1 MPGPLAGL
9 LVLDLTRILAG
20 PFCGMTLR
28 DLGAEVIKVEHP
40 FGGDP
45 ARGNAPFIGEISSY
59 FLSVN
64 RGKKG
69 ITLDLSKPEG
79 KNLLVKLAK
88 KADILIENFVPGTM
102 DGFGLGYETLKRHNP
117 RLIYCAISGFGQTGP
132 YAAKPAL
139 DIVIQAMGGIMSV
152 TGEPGGRPLRPG
164 TSIAD
169 VVGGMYGVI
178 GILSALHERKKSG
191 KGQFVDIS
199 MLDCQLAIQEGALS
213 RYFVTGD
220 VPKAIGSRHPIFTP
234 FDAYQGSDGQWF
246 VVAIIGGRV
255 DQWPLFCSII
265 DRVDLID
272 MPEYGTGWLRTQNHG
287 QLNPILVDIF
297 KSRPAQEWLRLFA
310 EAGIACGPVQTID
323 QAAKDPQI
331 AARKMIVGVRAKK
344 AGTVKV
350 VGNPVKLSR
359 TPSEVRIASPEL
371 GEHNRQVLGRML
383 GQSKKRLTE
392 LKQKGVV

>member
-9 LVLDLTRILAG
+9 LALDLTRILAG

-28 DLGAEVIKVEHP
+28 DLGAEVIKIEHP
-40 FGGDP
+40 LGGDP
-45 ARGNAPFIGEISSY
+45 ARGNGPFIGEYSSY

-64 RGKKG
+64 RGKKSV
-69 ITLDLSKPEG
+69 TLDLSKPEG
-79 KNLLVKLAK
+79 KDLLIKLAK
-88 KADILIENFVPGTM
+88 RADILIENFVPGTM
-102 DGFGLGYETLKRHNP
+102 AGFGVGYDALKKHNP

-132 YAAKPAL
+132 YASKPAL
-139 DIVIQAMGGIMSV
+139 DIIVQAMGGIMSV

-191 KGQFVDIS
+191 KGQLVDIS

-220 VPKAIGSRHPIFTP
+220 VPKPIGSRHPIFTP
-234 FDAYQGSDGQWF
+234 FDSYQGSDGKWF

-272 MPEYGTGWLRTQNHG
+272 KPEFGTGWLRTQNHA
-287 QLNPILVDIF
+287 QLNPILLDTF
-297 KSRPAQEWLRLFA
+297 KAKPSHEWLRAFA
-310 EAGIACGPVQTID
+310 EVGIACGPVNTID
-323 QAAKDPQI
+323 QVASDPQI
-331 AARKMIVGVRAKK
+331 AARKMIVAVRAKK
-344 AGTVKV
+344 SGRVKV
-350 VGNPVKLSR
+350 VGNPIKLSR
-359 TPSEVRIASPEL
+359 TPSEVRTASPGL
-371 GEHNRQVLGRML
+371 GEHNSRVYGAML
-383 GQSKKRLTE
+383 KQSKKRLAE
-392 LKQKGVV
+392 LKKKGVL